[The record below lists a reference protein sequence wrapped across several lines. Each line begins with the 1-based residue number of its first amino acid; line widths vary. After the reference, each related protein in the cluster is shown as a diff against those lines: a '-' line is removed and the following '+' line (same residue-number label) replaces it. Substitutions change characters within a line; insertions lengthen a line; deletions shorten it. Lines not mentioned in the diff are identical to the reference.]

1 MVDMSKRYSFVMRR
15 TDQDEKQIV
24 RLRVLESINIEISTH
39 LNELNVHMT
48 QVMVIVWLSTRRA
61 KGRRRI
67 KKTKTKCIHRFDHI
81 QPLHNIFS
89 LFYHHLISSHLM
101 SQMVLKIAAI
111 RHANITH
118 TCAMDH
124 D

>member
-15 TDQDEKQIV
+15 TDQDERQRV
-24 RLRVLESINIEISTH
+24 RQRVLESVNIEISTY

-67 KKTKTKCIHRFDHI
+67 KKNQNEMYSPI
-81 QPLHNIFS
+81 
-89 LFYHHLISSHLM
+89 
-101 SQMVLKIAAI
+101 
-111 RHANITH
+111 
-118 TCAMDH
+118 
-124 D
+124 